1 MCNFSNSILLRV
13 KFLELLSRIKL
24 QAGYQCHSLYYTLN
38 LNRENSSEFQ
48 RIAAIISL
56 IVKVAHLS
64 G

>member
-1 MCNFSNSILLRV
+1 MCNTKDS
-13 KFLELLSRIKL
+13 LELLSRIKIRV
-24 QAGYQCHSLYYTLN
+24 GYQRHSLYLTLN

-64 G
+64 S